1 MTAMTL
7 IQTVT
12 VGSAGQAAIDFTSIP
27 ATFTDL
33 YVALSIRSSAGGA
46 VDFMKMEFNNDTT
59 ASNYTARTL
68 YGSGSGNASGFNISP
83 GNFTADFNAS
93 TSTASTFSSFA
104 AYIPNYRSSSAKHRS
119 VDHVSENNATT
130 AYQMLVAGLWSGTAA
145 ITSIKFSLGGANF
158 VEHTSASLYGILA
171 GSSGG
176 VVVS

>member
-1 MTAMTL
+1 MSFTL

-12 VGSAGQAAIDFTSIP
+12 VGSGGQAAIDFTSIP

-33 YVALSIRSSAGGA
+33 YVALSIRSSAGGS
-46 VDFMKMEFNNDTT
+46 VDFLKMEFNNDTT
-59 ASNYTARTL
+59 AGNYSARTL
-68 YGSGSGNASGFNISP
+68 YGSGASASSFVITP

-93 TSTASTFSSFA
+93 TSTASTFSSFSC
-104 AYIPNYRSSSAKHRS
+104 YIPNYRSNTAKSRS

-158 VEHTSASLYGILA
+158 VEHTSASLYGITA